1 MSIAERLS
9 PDRRHLVRGLLLA
22 GLLLASAIPAPQ
34 LALGP
39 ARAQDQNAAPRFS
52 TLRAVNLA
60 RMRAE
65 SLNGGLI
72 VYRPQRCMYEE
83 NGGACLV
90 SSNANGIVFRFLG
103 GPPGWQEQNQAPTV
117 ETEILIS
124 ADGRQVLEVL
134 YNGTPR
140 PAN

>member
-1 MSIAERLS
+1 MTSAEL
-9 PDRRHLVRGLLLA
+9 PGLDRRYFVRGLVLA
-22 GLLLASAIPAPQ
+22 GLLLAPAIPAAQ

-39 ARAQDQNAAPRFS
+39 ARAQEQNAAPRFS

-72 VYRPQRCMYEE
+72 VYRPQRCMYED

-90 SSNANGIVFRFLG
+90 SSNANGIVFRFFG
-103 GPPGWQEQNQAPTV
+103 GPPGWQEQNQPPTV
-117 ETEILIS
+117 ESEILIS
-124 ADGRQVLEVL
+124 ADGRQVLDVL
-134 YNGTPR
+134 YNGKPR
-140 PAN
+140 SAT